1 MNSRRPARESRDGA
15 ASSRS
20 PKGTGG
26 SRAPQ
31 SSSGSSQGS
40 RSGAGKSG
48 TSGGRGKSF
57 GPKRSGG
64 KRPGAKSSASQS
76 SGAQSSGRASGGGKF
91 GKPGDGRAR
100 NAAADKR
107 VAGPGPIHAP
117 GSSVADAVSDG
128 DGLVRLNKYLA
139 SHGIGSRRKSDEMIQ
154 EGAVMIDDAIVTD
167 LGLKIDPRVHKIEVD
182 GVVLKPE
189 GLRYRYYLLNKPS
202 GVVCTNDERESKP
215 RAIDLIADRKKGRI
229 YTVGRLD
236 EDTVGLVIL
245 TNDGDFAHRIM
256 HPRYGVPKT
265 YLVKLMG
272 RIDEASVQKIREGV
286 HLSEGRMAG
295 ARVLVQQRSPKV
307 SRLRVTLH
315 EGKNR
320 EVRRVF
326 ARLGYKVLDLKRVR
340 IGSLDDRGLKTGHW
354 RPLTR
359 GEVRELLEIAESD
372 GRYEPEERGRAQ
384 AGRGGDSGRSNGGGR
399 GAGAR
404 GGGGRG
410 GRGRSTGGRGR

>member
-15 ASSRS
+15 GSSRS
-20 PKGTGG
+20 PKGTGAK
-26 SRAPQ
+26 RAPR
-31 SSSGSSQGS
+31 SANEGSSES
-40 RSGAGKSG
+40 SFRNRSGGGKPGKSG
-48 TSGGRGKSF
+48 KPAGPGKKGKPQGSK
-57 GPKRSGG
+57 PSGG
-64 KRPGAKSSASQS
+64 KRPPGSYPAVS
-76 SGAQSSGRASGGGKF
+76 SGARSGKF
-91 GKPGDGRAR
+91 GSPSSSRPR
-100 NAAADKR
+100 NMAADKR
-107 VAGPGPIHAP
+107 VAGPGPINAP
-117 GSSVADAVSDG
+117 ASSVADAVSDS

-167 LGLKIDPRVHKIEVD
+167 LGIKIDPRVHKIEVD

-272 RIDEASVQKIREGV
+272 RIDEASVQKIRDGV
-286 HLSEGRMAG
+286 HLAEGRMAG

-340 IGSLDDRGLKTGHW
+340 IGSLDDRGLKAGHW

-359 GEVRELLEIAESD
+359 GEVRQLLEIAESD
-372 GRYEPEERGRAQ
+372 AHYEPEEPQRER
-384 AGRGGDSGRSNGGGR
+384 SGRSGSGTGS
-399 GAGAR
+399 G
-404 GGGGRG
+404 G
-410 GRGRSTGGRGR
+410 GRGRSSGGRGRGR